1 MLRWLLIGPF
11 ILVIVVFALSNSS
24 PVALRMWPFDLSWQT
39 TLSLA
44 VLIVAGIFF
53 LLGAIIAW
61 LASLPARA
69 RARDLRGQVQTLE
82 MELARYRSDA
92 EAAQRAGESGASRAL
107 RPVA

>member
-11 ILVIVVFALSNSS
+11 VLVIVLFALSNSA
-24 PVALRMWPFDLSWQT
+24 PVALRLWPFDLAWQVP
-39 TLSLA
+39 LSLA
-44 VLIVAGIFF
+44 VLIIAGVFF

-61 LASLPARA
+61 LASLPARG

-82 MELARYRSDA
+82 MELARYRA
-92 EAAQRAGESGASRAL
+92 EAETERQRDVNGASRAL